1 MRTSSYPQNPALQ
14 ERLFSGTLSGLLLGK
29 GALTENTAK
38 RTHAQVT
45 RKLNSRLRFIT
56 RKLNS
61 RFRFISHLPISFV
74 AFSRKEFV
82 TSGLDN
88 YIEISGC
95 QPRRN

>member
-14 ERLFSGTLSGLLLGK
+14 ERLSGTLSGPQLGK
-29 GALTENTAK
+29 GALTENIAK
-38 RTHAQVT
+38 RTRAQV
-45 RKLNSRLRFIT
+45 T

-82 TSGLDN
+82 TGGLDN
-88 YIEISGC
+88 YVEISGC
-95 QPRRN
+95 QWRRN